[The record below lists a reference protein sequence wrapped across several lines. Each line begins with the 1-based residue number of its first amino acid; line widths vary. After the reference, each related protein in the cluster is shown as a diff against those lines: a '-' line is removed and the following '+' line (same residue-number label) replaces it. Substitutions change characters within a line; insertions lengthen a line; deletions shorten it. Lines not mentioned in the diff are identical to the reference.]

1 MQKMIFVLELKN
13 DSFQQ
18 AREGHYPKGLSCQV
32 QVIPSELSAASKNTH
47 ELE

>member
-1 MQKMIFVLELKN
+1 MQKTIFVLELKN

-18 AREGHYPKGLSCQV
+18 EGLFCQV
-32 QVIPSELSAASKNTH
+32 QAIPGDLATASKYSY